1 MSLINQF
8 NSTCLS
14 FFNFLTESSK
24 NVTNTY
30 IRDYITN
37 CHLNNES
44 TLVDQFVINILPF
57 IENIKDRD
65 VKFLL
70 SPDLS
75 KLFQNKIKISSYL
88 NNENKELIF
97 SYLELLCNMSIEY
110 LKVTK
115 LV

>member
-37 CHLNNES
+37 CYLNNES
-44 TLVDQFVINILPF
+44 TLVDQFVINILPY
-57 IENIKDRD
+57 IQNVKDRD
-65 VKFLL
+65 LKFLL
-70 SPDLS
+70 SPDLC

-88 NNENKELIF
+88 NEDNKELIF